1 MGYFI
6 AYLLTRA
13 AAAAAAAGKV
23 RLIER
28 SASCS
33 AVRGHQCSGQWA
45 ADAGGGRGDAG
56 PGWDQ

>member
-13 AAAAAAAGKV
+13 AAAAAAGKV
-23 RLIER
+23 RFIER

-33 AVRGHQCSGQWA
+33 AVRGDQCSGQWA
-45 ADAGGGRGDAG
+45 AEAGGGRGDAG